1 MFRIPKEEQSI
12 LVFGESQKEG
22 LAADDLKLLVWNVW
36 KGKRGSPWAR
46 DFQRLRE
53 ERNLILLQEAVAD
66 ERMSHVFEAAGV
78 THEWHMATSFSWRF
92 SPHPTGVITG
102 ASAKPKNKK
111 SLRGKER
118 ELFFLTP
125 KVSLSTNYA
134 LSGHE
139 NDLLAINTHV
149 VNFTTT
155 SSFIRF
161 IEELVTLI
169 ESHQGPLI
177 LAGDFNTWNISRW
190 QSLVGILDRMGLAH
204 VDLGADP
211 RSLKLDHVFV
221 RGLKIKGAQV
231 KSDVVTSDHFPL
243 LVDLELPES

>member
-12 LVFGESQKEG
+12 LVFGETQKEG
-22 LAADDLKLLVWNVW
+22 LAPDDLKLLVWNVW
-36 KGKRGSPWAR
+36 KGKRGSPWEK
-46 DFQRLRE
+46 DFQNLRKD
-53 ERNLILLQEAVAD
+53 RSLILLQEAIAD
-66 ERMSHVFEAAGV
+66 ERMSQVFREASAPY
-78 THEWHMATSFSWRF
+78 EWHMATSFSWRF
-92 SPHPTGVITG
+92 SQHPTGVITG

-125 KVSLSTNYA
+125 KVSLSTLYA
-134 LSGHE
+134 LPGHE

-169 ESHQGPLI
+169 ESHSGPLI
-177 LAGDFNTWNISRW
+177 LAGDFNTWNINRW
-190 QSLVGILDRMGLAH
+190 QSLVAILDRMKLVH
-204 VDLGADP
+204 VDLGVDP

-221 RGLKIKGAQV
+221 RGLKIRSAQV
-231 KSDVVTSDHFPL
+231 KSDIVTSDHFPL
-243 LVDLELPES
+243 SVDLEIS

>member
-12 LVFGESQKEG
+12 LVFGETQKEG
-22 LAADDLKLLVWNVW
+22 LAPDDLKLLVWNVW
-36 KGKRGSPWAR
+36 KGKRGSPWEK
-46 DFQRLRE
+46 DFQNLRKD
-53 ERNLILLQEAVAD
+53 RSLILLQEAIAD
-66 ERMSHVFEAAGV
+66 ERMSQVFREASAPY
-78 THEWHMATSFSWRF
+78 EWHMATSFSWRF
-92 SPHPTGVITG
+92 SQHPTGVITG

-125 KVSLSTNYA
+125 KVSLSTLYA
-134 LSGHE
+134 LPGHE

-169 ESHQGPLI
+169 ESHPGPLI
-177 LAGDFNTWNISRW
+177 LAGDFNTWNINRW
-190 QSLVGILDRMGLAH
+190 QSLVAILDRMKLVH
-204 VDLGADP
+204 VDLGTDP

-221 RGLKIKGAQV
+221 RGLKIRSAQI
-231 KSDVVTSDHFPL
+231 KSDIVTSDHFPL
-243 LVDLELPES
+243 SVDLEIS

>member
-12 LVFGESQKEG
+12 LVFGECQQEG
-22 LAADDLKLLVWNVW
+22 LAPEELRLLVWNVW
-36 KGKRGSPWAR
+36 KGKRGSPWER
-46 DFQRLRE
+46 DFQKLRTD
-53 ERNLILLQEAVAD
+53 RSLILLQEAVAD
-66 ERMSHVFEAAGV
+66 ERMSQVFEDASDP
-78 THEWHMATSFSWRF
+78 HEWHMATSFSWRF
-92 SPHPTGVITG
+92 SSHPTGVITG
-102 ASAKPKNKK
+102 ASAKPKTKK

-134 LSGHE
+134 LRGRE
-139 NDLLAINTHV
+139 DDLLAINTHV

-169 ESHQGPLI
+169 ESHKGPLL
-177 LAGDFNTWNISRW
+177 LAGDFNTWNVSRW
-190 QSLVGILDRMGLAH
+190 QSLVAILDRMGLLH
-204 VDLGADP
+204 VDLGTDP

-221 RGLKIKGAQV
+221 RGMKIKNARV
-231 KSDVVTSDHFPL
+231 KNDIITSDHFPL
-243 LVDLELPES
+243 VVDLEIPGS